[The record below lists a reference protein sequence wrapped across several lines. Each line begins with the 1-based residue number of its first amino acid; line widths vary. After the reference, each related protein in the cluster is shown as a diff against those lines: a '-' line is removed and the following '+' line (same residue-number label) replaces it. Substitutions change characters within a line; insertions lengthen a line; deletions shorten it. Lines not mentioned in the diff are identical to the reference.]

1 MFSDSLRTWAEVDL
15 DAIAHNFQAAR
26 DHLPA
31 DMKLLVTVKA
41 NAYGHGAV
49 RVAKLLQDRVD
60 YFALAAMDEA
70 VQLRQAGI
78 AAPLLILGPVQP
90 ADYPRAAKYDVALAV
105 SSLAEAK
112 AISACAE
119 DLGKKITVHF
129 ALDTGMSRIGF
140 PCSEEAAK
148 EINEAARLPGLIP
161 EGIFSHFALADS
173 KDKSYVNL
181 QKSNF
186 RRMLDL
192 IGVDFPICHLYN
204 SAAIAELEPEYDM
217 AREGIILYGLL
228 PSDEVDL
235 SHIGGVKPAMAL
247 RSHVS
252 FAKRLPAGTPIS
264 YGCTYVTDKD
274 SVIATVMAGYA
285 DGIPRLLSIRG
296 EVIIRGVKAPIVGR
310 VCMDQFMVD
319 VTHIPGVCAGDTVS
333 IFGTDG
339 SETITAD
346 QVAEKAQT
354 IGYELVCGIAP
365 RVPRVYLRS
374 NQVDSIIRNLP
385 ENETYHPGE

>member
-1 MFSDSLRTWAEVDL
+1 MFETLRTWAEVDL
-15 DAIAHNFQAAR
+15 DAITHNFMAAR
-26 DHLPA
+26 NRLPG

-49 RVAKLLQDRVD
+49 PVAKLLQDKAD
-60 YFALAAMDEA
+60 YLAVAAMDEA
-70 VQLRQAGI
+70 VQLRHAGI
-78 AAPLLILGPVQP
+78 RTPLLVLGPVMP
-90 ADYPRAAKYDVALAV
+90 ADYERAAKYDVALTV
-105 SSLAEAK
+105 SSLTEAK
-112 AISACAE
+112 AISA
-119 DLGKKITVHF
+119 LNKKVTVHF

-140 PCSEEAAK
+140 PCTETAAEEIREAAS
-148 EINEAARLPGLIP
+148 LPGIYA
-161 EGIFSHFALADS
+161 EGLFSHFALADS

-181 QKSNF
+181 QTENF
-186 RRMLDL
+186 RHMQKW
-192 IGVDFPICHLYN
+192 IGVKFPICHLYN
-204 SAAIAELEPEYDM
+204 SAAIVDLEPEFDM

-235 SHIGGVKPAMAL
+235 SRIGGVKPAMAL

-252 FAKRLPAGTPIS
+252 LVKTLPAGTPVS
-264 YGCTYVTDKD
+264 YGCTYVTEKD

-285 DGIPRLLSIRG
+285 DGVPRLLSGCG

-319 VTHIPGVCAGDTVS
+319 VSHISGVCAGDVVT

-339 SETITAD
+339 KETITAD
-346 QVAEKAQT
+346 EVAAKAQT

-365 RVPRVYLRS
+365 RVSRVYLK
-374 NQVDSIIRNLP
+374 NGEVDSIVRAL
-385 ENETYHPGE
+385 PGE

>member
-1 MFSDSLRTWAEVDL
+1 MIFDTLRTWAEVDL
-15 DAIAHNFQAAR
+15 DAIEYNFMAAR
-26 DHLPA
+26 NHLPKE
-31 DMKLLVTVKA
+31 MKLLATVKA
-41 NAYGHGAV
+41 NGYGHGAA
-49 RVAKLLQDRVD
+49 RIAKLLEDKAD

-78 AAPLLILGPVQP
+78 RTPLLVLGPVQP
-90 ADYPRAAKYDVALAV
+90 ADYVRAANHKVTLTV
-105 SSLAEAK
+105 SSLEEAK

-119 DLGKKITVHF
+119 ICGKTITVHF

-140 PCSEEAAK
+140 PCTEEAARQI
-148 EINEAARLPGLIP
+148 EEAANLPGLIP
-161 EGIFSHFALADS
+161 GGIFSHFALADS

-181 QKSNF
+181 QKANF
-186 RRMLDL
+186 RMMLEE
-192 IGVDFPICHLYN
+192 IQVEFPIRHLYN
-204 SAAIAELEPEYDM
+204 SAAITELEPEFDM

-235 SHIGGVKPAMAL
+235 SRIGGVKPAMAL

-252 FAKRLPAGTPIS
+252 FVKRLPAGTPIS
-264 YGCTYVTDKD
+264 YGCTYRPEQD

-285 DGIPRLLSIRG
+285 DGVPRLLSNCG

-319 VTHIPGVCAGDTVS
+319 VTHIPGVKSGDTVT

-339 SETITAD
+339 AVTITAD
-346 QVAEKAQT
+346 EVAEKAQT

-365 RVPRVYLRS
+365 RVPRVYLR
-374 NQVDSIIRNLP
+374 NGEVDSIVRAL
-385 ENETYHPGE
+385 PGE

>member
-1 MFSDSLRTWAEVDL
+1 MIFDTLRTWAEVDL
-15 DAIAHNFQAAR
+15 TAIEHNFMAAR
-26 DHLPA
+26 NHLPEH
-31 DMKLLVTVKA
+31 MKLLVTVKA

-49 RVAKLLQDRVD
+49 KVAKLLEGKAD
-60 YFALAAMDEA
+60 YFALAVKDEA

-78 AAPLLILGPVQP
+78 CTPLLILGPVQP
-90 ADYPRAAKYDVALAV
+90 ADYKRAAKYGVALTV
-105 SSLAEAK
+105 SSLEEAK
-112 AISACAE
+112 AVSDCAE
-119 DLGKKITVHF
+119 ETGKKITVHF

-140 PCSEEAAK
+140 ACTEEAARQ
-148 EINEAARLPGLIP
+148 IAEAVKLPGILP

-181 QKSNF
+181 QTQNF
-186 RRMLDL
+186 RHMLDR
-192 IGVDFPICHLYN
+192 IKVDFPIRHLYN
-204 SAAIAELEPEYDM
+204 SAAIAELEPEFDM

-235 SHIGGVKPAMAL
+235 SRIGGVKPAMSL

-252 FAKRLPAGTPIS
+252 FVKNLPAGTPIS
-264 YGCTYVTDKD
+264 YGCTYRPEKD
-274 SVIATVMAGYA
+274 AMIATVMAGYA
-285 DGIPRLLSIRG
+285 DGVPRLLSNCG

-319 VTHIPGVCAGDTVS
+319 VTHIPGVCAGDAVT

-339 SETITAD
+339 EATITAD
-346 QVAEKAQT
+346 EVAEKAQT

-365 RVPRVYLRS
+365 RVPRVYMK
-374 NQVDSIIRNLP
+374 NAEVESIVRALP
-385 ENETYHPGE
+385 SE

>member
-1 MFSDSLRTWAEVDL
+1 MFFDSLRTWAEVDL
-15 DAIAHNFQAAR
+15 DAIWHNFQAAR
-26 DHLPA
+26 KHLPEN
-31 DMKLLVTVKA
+31 MKLLVTVKA

-49 RVAKLLQDRVD
+49 TVAKLLDGQVD

-78 AAPLLILGPVQP
+78 RTPMLILGPVQP
-90 ADYPRAAKYDVALAV
+90 ADYSRAAKHDVALAV
-105 SSLAEAK
+105 SSLEEGK
-112 AISACAE
+112 AVSACAE
-119 DLGKKITVHF
+119 ALGKKITVHF

-140 PCSEEAAK
+140 ACTEKAAEEIAEAAK
-148 EINEAARLPGLIP
+148 LPGIIP

-173 KDKSYVNL
+173 KDKSYANL
-181 QKSNF
+181 QRENY
-186 RRMLDL
+186 RRMLEE
-192 IGVDFPICHLYN
+192 IKVDFPIRHLYN
-204 SAAIAELEPEYDM
+204 SAAIVDLEPEFDM

-235 SHIGGVKPAMAL
+235 SRIGGVKPAMAL

-252 FAKRLPAGTPIS
+252 FVKTLPAGTPIS
-264 YGCTYVTDKD
+264 YGCTYTTSRD

-285 DGIPRLLSIRG
+285 DGVPRLLSGRG

-319 VTHIPGVCAGDTVS
+319 VTHISGVCAGDTVT

-346 QVAEKAQT
+346 EVAEKAQT

-365 RVPRVYLRS
+365 RVPRVYLKNAEVYS
-374 NQVDSIIRNLP
+374 VIRTLP
-385 ENETYHPGE
+385 EN

>member
-1 MFSDSLRTWAEVDL
+1 MIFDTLRTWAEVDL
-15 DAIAHNFQAAR
+15 DAVAHNFMAAR
-26 DHLPA
+26 NHLPKE
-31 DMKLLVTVKA
+31 MKLLATIKA

-49 RVAKLLQDRVD
+49 RIAKLLEEKAD
-60 YFALAAMDEA
+60 YFGLAAMDEA

-78 AAPLLILGPVQP
+78 RTPMMVLGPVQP
-90 ADYPRAAKYDVALAV
+90 ADYVRAAKYEVTLAV
-105 SSLAEAK
+105 SSLKEAK

-119 DLGKKITVHF
+119 SCGKSIRVHV

-140 PCSEEAAK
+140 ACTEESARQIQEAAQ
-148 EINEAARLPGLIP
+148 LPGLIL

-181 QKSNF
+181 QADNF
-186 RRMLDL
+186 RRMLEE
-192 IGVDFPICHLYN
+192 IPVDFPIRHLYN
-204 SAAIAELEPEYDM
+204 SAAITELEPEFDM

-235 SHIGGVKPAMAL
+235 RRIGGVKPAMAL

-252 FAKRLPAGTPIS
+252 FVKPLAAGTPVS
-264 YGCTYVTDKD
+264 YGCTYRPETD

-285 DGIPRLLSIRG
+285 DGVPRLLSNCGQVVIRG
-296 EVIIRGVKAPIVGR
+296 MKAPIVGR

-319 VTHIPGVCAGDTVS
+319 VTHIPGVQPGDTVT

-339 SETITAD
+339 NVTITAD
-346 QVAEKAQT
+346 EVAAKAQT
-354 IGYELVCGIAP
+354 IGYELVCGITP
-365 RVPRVYLRS
+365 RVPRVYLK
-374 NQVDSIIRNLP
+374 NGEVDSVVRAF
-385 ENETYHPGE
+385 PGD

>member
-1 MFSDSLRTWAEVDL
+1 MFYDTLRTWAEVDL
-15 DAIAHNFQAAR
+15 DAIMHNFMAAR
-26 DHLPA
+26 NHLPGN
-31 DMKLLVTVKA
+31 MKLLVTVKA

-49 RVAKLLQDRVD
+49 MVAKLLEKKAD

-78 AAPLLILGPVQP
+78 TTPLLVLGPVLP
-90 ADYPRAAKYDVALAV
+90 ADYSRAAKHDVTLTV
-105 SSLAEAK
+105 SSLAEAE

-119 DLGKKITVHF
+119 AQGKKITVHF

-140 PCSEEAAK
+140 ACTEEAAK
-148 EINEAARLPGLIP
+148 EIAEAAKLPGIIP
-161 EGIFSHFALADS
+161 EGMFSHFALADS

-181 QKSNF
+181 QTENF
-186 RRMLDL
+186 RRMVAAVG
-192 IGVDFPICHLYN
+192 IKFPLCHLYN
-204 SAAIAELEPEYDM
+204 SAAITELEPEFDM

-235 SHIGGVKPAMAL
+235 SRIGGVKPAMAL

-252 FAKRLPAGTPIS
+252 YVKTLPAGTPIS
-264 YGCTYVTDKD
+264 YGCTYVTEKN

-285 DGIPRLLSIRG
+285 DGVPRLLSNCG
-296 EVIIRGVKAPIVGR
+296 QVIIRGVKAPIVGR

-319 VTHIPGVCAGDTVS
+319 VSHIPGVCAGDTVT

-339 SETITAD
+339 EATITAD
-346 QVAEKAQT
+346 EVAEKAQT

-365 RVPRVYLRS
+365 RVPRVYMK
-374 NQVDSIIRNLP
+374 NGEPHSIVRAL
-385 ENETYHPGE
+385 PGE

>member
-1 MFSDSLRTWAEVDL
+1 MNFETLRTWAEVDL
-15 DAIAHNFQAAR
+15 DAIEHNFQAAR
-26 DHLPA
+26 NHLPKN
-31 DMKLLVTVKA
+31 MKLLVTVKA
-41 NAYGHGAV
+41 NAYGHGAA
-49 RVAKLLQDRVD
+49 RVAKLLQDKVD

-78 AAPLLILGPVQP
+78 CTPLLILGPVLP
-90 ADYPRAAKYDVALAV
+90 ADYERAAKYDVALTV
-105 SSLAEAK
+105 SSLNEAS
-112 AISACAE
+112 AISDCA
-119 DLGKKITVHF
+119 LGFDKKITVHF

-140 PCSEEAAK
+140 PCTEGVAREIREAAK
-148 EINEAARLPGLIP
+148 LPGIIP
-161 EGIFSHFALADS
+161 EGLFSHYALADS

-181 QKSNF
+181 QTNNF
-186 RRMLDL
+186 RRMQKA
-192 IGVDFPICHLYN
+192 IGIEFPICHLYN
-204 SAAIAELEPEYDM
+204 SAAIAELEPEFDM

-235 SHIGGVKPAMAL
+235 SRIGGVKPAMAL

-252 FAKRLPAGTPIS
+252 FVKHLPPGIPVS
-264 YGCTYVTDKD
+264 YGCTYVTEKD

-285 DGIPRLLSIRG
+285 DGVPRLLSGCG

-319 VTHIPGVCAGDTVS
+319 VTHIPGVCAGDTVT

-339 SETITAD
+339 DVTITAD
-346 QVAEKAQT
+346 EVAEKAQT

-365 RVPRVYLRS
+365 RVPRVYLK
-374 NQVDSIIRNLP
+374 NGEVDSIARSL
-385 ENETYHPGE
+385 PGE

>member
-15 DAIAHNFQAAR
+15 DAVMHNFLAVKN
-26 DHLPA
+26 HLPKN
-31 DMKLLVTVKA
+31 MKLLATVKA

-49 RVAKLLQDRVD
+49 RVAKLLEGKAD
-60 YFALAAMDEA
+60 YFALATMDEA

-78 AAPLLILGPVQP
+78 RTPLLILGPVQP
-90 ADYPRAAKYDVALAV
+90 SDYERAAQYDIALTV

-112 AISACAE
+112 AVSQCAE
-119 DLGKKITVHF
+119 ADGKKITVHV

-140 PCSEEAAK
+140 ASTEEAAG
-148 EINEAARLPGLIP
+148 EIAEAAKLPGIIP

-173 KDKSYVNL
+173 KDKSYVKL
-181 QKSNF
+181 QIENF
-186 RRMLDL
+186 RRMLTL
-192 IGVDFPICHLYN
+192 IGLDFPIRHLYN
-204 SAAIAELEPEYDM
+204 SAAIAELEPEFDM

-235 SHIGGVKPAMAL
+235 SPIGGVKPAMAL

-252 FAKRLPAGTPIS
+252 FVKNLPAGTAIS
-264 YGCTYVTDKD
+264 YGCTYTTSRDA
-274 SVIATVMAGYA
+274 VIATVMAGYA
-285 DGIPRLLSIRG
+285 DGVPRLLSNQG

-319 VTHIPGVCAGDTVS
+319 VTHIPGVCPGDTVT

-339 SETITAD
+339 EVTITAD
-346 QVAEKAQT
+346 EVAEKAQT

-365 RVPRVYLRS
+365 RVPRVYLK
-374 NQVDSIIRNLP
+374 NAEVDSIARTLP
-385 ENETYHPGE
+385 CE